1 MSGILEMKT
10 AKVSMPLFVI
20 LPRKTMPDK
29 KFIIN
34 LNNYR
39 NWQHH
44 LNNQIKKKYAEIA
57 QPKLEGLKFFL
68 PISLTF
74 TLWKATTRKMDRS
87 NVLSIH
93 EKYLLDA
100 MTQNGCIV
108 DDCDEYVYSTKYITG
123 GLDRDNPRCDIT
135 IQEIEV

>member
-1 MSGILEMKT
+1 MKT
-10 AKVSMPLFVI
+10 AEISMPLAVW
-20 LPRKTMPDK
+20 LPRKTMPDR

-44 LNNQIKKKYAEIA
+44 LNNQIKIKYKEIA
-57 QPKLEGLKFFL
+57 APKLEGLRFEL
-68 PISLTF
+68 PIKLTF
-74 TLWKATTRKMDRS
+74 TLWKATTRKIDRS
-87 NVLSIH
+87 NVLCIT

-100 MTQNGCIV
+100 MVECGCLV

-123 GLDRDNPRCDIT
+123 GIDRDNPRVDVLM
-135 IQEIEV
+135 QEVEV